1 MVTLAEHLKSIIGGN
16 WGSAFLDFAYVSAT
30 RMSLRLLSAAAAFEY
45 YLSIIST
52 GVGAVACLVTA
63 CIYMAPKLDF
73 EDALP
78 AAYMLFVLVAAMG
91 LFLPDE
97 YPMRVRT
104 TAVVI
109 VLVAG
114 VSAAVACGLVVCCVL
129 GMVHWLELVIFT
141 PPFLLAVL
149 LLRVACRRLKNKV
162 VELERKYYT
171 LDDDEH
177 EQRGTAA
184 CPVCGFRDEPKT
196 NHKLWEGFYDAG
208 RRAFRPGLLYN
219 SVLGKYVCG
228 LVISGECSA
237 GPFEHS
243 RDLAE
248 HLLGVHWGDGFHCPG
263 CLRSLR
269 RVRCGGGGGGIL

>member
-1 MVTLAEHLKSIIGGN
+1 MVS
-16 WGSAFLDFAYVSAT
+16 FLDFAHVSAK
-30 RMSLRLLSAAAAFEY
+30 MSLHLLASAAAAYEHF
-45 YLSIIST
+45 LNTVLT

-63 CIYMAPKLDF
+63 SIYMATKLDF
-73 EDALP
+73 ENALP
-78 AAYMLFVLVAAMG
+78 AAYMLFVLVAAMR
-91 LFLPDE
+91 LFWLDDH
-97 YPMRVRT
+97 PMRVRT

-109 VLVAG
+109 VLVAR

-129 GMVHWLELVIFT
+129 GTVHWLELVIFT

-149 LLRVACRRLKNKV
+149 LLRVACRRLKYKV

-177 EQRGTAA
+177 EQRDMAA
-184 CPVCGFRDEPKT
+184 CPVCGFKDEPKT

-269 RVRCGGGGGGIL
+269 RVRCGSGGGGIL